1 MARHKNHQKALSKD
15 IPFWESGVNPIT
27 MKREESYAVVK
38 RDNDDATSETG
49 V

>member
-1 MARHKNHQKALSKD
+1 MARHKNHEKALSDD

-38 RDNDDATSETG
+38 KEDYDVTSKTG
-49 V
+49 I